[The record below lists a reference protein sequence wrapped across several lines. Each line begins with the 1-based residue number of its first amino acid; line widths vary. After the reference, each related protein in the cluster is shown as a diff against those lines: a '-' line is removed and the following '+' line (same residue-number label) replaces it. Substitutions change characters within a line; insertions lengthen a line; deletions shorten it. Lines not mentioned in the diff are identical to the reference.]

1 MRYFAATAALQAF
14 SLNRATKSLYRKLG
28 EGKLKQVLHPRA
40 QWILD
45 AALATRPTD
54 QSRFLELGTGWIH
67 AYSLYPALFTDA
79 TIYGFDV
86 QDSRSL
92 ASLLRAVP
100 RLREQLPSV
109 TGVSE
114 AMRIEAT
121 KRLDR
126 LQSCQTLEEVYG
138 VLRIRPIIDPQ
149 GALPFDDEHFD
160 LVYAMDVFEHVPA
173 ATFQQASD
181 AWFRVAKRGA
191 SLVTQVGLDD
201 HNAHY
206 DKRKSMKEY
215 LRYPRSFAEKFL
227 DSDLLYINRMTGTEI
242 LTALK
247 KSGFEIDQ
255 AIRETMPLT
264 IPIHADY
271 RGQSEEDL
279 ATFRL
284 TIQAHKP
291 C

>member
-1 MRYFAATAALQAF
+1 MKYFAATAALHAF

-28 EGKLKQVLHPRA
+28 EGKLKKVLHTRA

-45 AALATRPTD
+45 AALATQPTD
-54 QSRFLELGTGWIH
+54 QSRFLELGSGWIH

-79 TIYGFDV
+79 TIHGFDV

-100 RLREQLPSV
+100 AVRAQLPSV

-114 AMRIEAT
+114 AMRGEAAA
-121 KRLDR
+121 RLDR
-126 LQSCQTLEEVYG
+126 LEACRTLEDVYG
-138 VLRIRPIIDPQ
+138 VLRIKPAINPQ
-149 GALPFDDEHFD
+149 GQLPFEDEQFD
-160 LVYAMDVFEHVPA
+160 LIYAMDVFEHVPA

-191 SLVTQVGLDD
+191 TLVTQVGLDD

-215 LRYPRSFAEKFL
+215 LRFSKSFAEKIL
-227 DSDLLYINRMTGTEI
+227 DSDLLYINRLTASEI
-242 LTALK
+242 LAALT
-247 KSGFEIDQ
+247 KSGFVIDQ
-255 AIRETMPLT
+255 ADREMTPLA
-264 IPIHADY
+264 IPVHADY

-279 ATFRL
+279 ATYRL
-284 TIQAHKP
+284 TIKAHKP
-291 C
+291 A